1 MRLSAKKPNKIQQY
15 PNFVMKNKGLL
26 IRTIIIVAITIAG
39 FYLVFGPRRT
49 PTQADFT
56 WTGIKANL
64 AENINLGLD
73 LKGGSHLVMR
83 VKTDDYLKTLTEN
96 NAQAALTTAQ
106 DAKLPVTGNAIKAEN
121 GNYSVTLNVSDGT
134 QSQAILEE
142 VKKKVDFSAWN
153 QSTSGN
159 DIVWSLPAQ
168 AQELLKRQAVEQAL
182 KIIESRINAFGV
194 KEPTLQR
201 HGAES
206 SGQILLQMPGV
217 DDPER
222 VKKLI
227 GAESNLSLAKLV
239 SPPNPSPVQTYPT
252 KEAAL
257 QTIGGQE
264 TATRKVYPYAER
276 DEPSGAASNTADP
289 AKAPTRFVVV
299 EYPSVVDGSELREAN
314 AVSRT
319 GSEGDYQISFSFK
332 PAGAQKFGEWT
343 GKNIN
348 NYMAVVLN
356 GEVKS
361 AAFIKSQ
368 IFDSGEISGK
378 FTKTSAEDLAL
389 TLKSGALPAKI
400 EYQEERTVGPSLG
413 ADSIKSG
420 VEASLG
426 GVIFVIIFMLV
437 YYRGSGVNAVV
448 ALLMNLLLTMAALIT
463 IKSTLTLPGIAG
475 LILGIGMAVD
485 SNVLIFERI
494 REELREGKSV
504 PDAISMGFDRAFI
517 TIIDTH
523 VTTIISSVILYL
535 YGSGPI
541 RGFAV
546 TLVLG
551 LLINLFSAVF
561 VSRTIFMWILA
572 RNPKMEKLSI

>member
-1 MRLSAKKPNKIQQY
+1 
-15 PNFVMKNKGLL
+15 MKNSSLL
-26 IRTIIIVAITIAG
+26 IRTAIIVVITLVGI
-39 FYLVFGPRRT
+39 YLVFGPRRV
-49 PTQADFT
+49 PVGSDFT
-56 WTGIKANL
+56 WTGIKNNL

-96 NAQAALTTAQ
+96 NAQAALTAAQ
-106 DAKLPVTGNAIKAEN
+106 DAKLPVTGNALVADR
-121 GNYSVTLNVSDGT
+121 GTYSVTLNLSDAS
-134 QSQAILEE
+134 QSQAVIDE
-142 VKKKVDFSAWN
+142 VKKKVDFTQWTE
-153 QSTSGN
+153 STSGN
-159 DIVWSLPAQ
+159 AVTWSLPGQIQTA
-168 AQELLKRQAVEQAL
+168 LKNQAVEQAL

-222 VKKLI
+222 VKQLI
-227 GAESNLSLAKLV
+227 GAESNLALMKIV

-252 KEAAL
+252 EEAARQSL
-257 QTIGGQE
+257 GGTVPANRKIYLYADRDVTSA
-264 TATRKVYPYAER
+264 TANPQDQPKQY
-276 DEPSGAASNTADP
+276 
-289 AKAPTRFVVV
+289 VVV
-299 EYPSVVDGSELREAN
+299 EYPAVVDGSELRDAA

-319 GSEGDYQISFSFK
+319 GNDSDYQISFSFK
-332 PAGAQKFGEWT
+332 PNGAQKFGEWT
-343 GKNIN
+343 GKNIG

-356 GEVKS
+356 NEVKS
-361 AAFIKSQ
+361 AAYIKSQ
-368 IFDSGEISGK
+368 IFDSGEISGR
-378 FTKTSAEDLAL
+378 FTKGTADDLAL

-413 ADSIKSG
+413 ADSIRAG
-420 VEASLG
+420 VQASVG
-426 GVIFVIIFMLV
+426 GLVFVVIFMLF

-448 ALLMNLLLTMAALIT
+448 ALVLNLLLTLAALIVFD
-463 IKSTLTLPGIAG
+463 STLTLPGIAG

-485 SNVLIFERI
+485 SNVLIFERM
-494 REELREGKSV
+494 REELRAGHTVAKSV
-504 PDAISMGFDRAFI
+504 EIGFDRAFI

-523 VTTIISSVILYL
+523 ITTILSAVILYM

-546 TLVLG
+546 TLILG

-561 VSRTIFMWILA
+561 VSRTIFMWLLE
-572 RNPKMEKLSI
+572 RNPEMKKLSI